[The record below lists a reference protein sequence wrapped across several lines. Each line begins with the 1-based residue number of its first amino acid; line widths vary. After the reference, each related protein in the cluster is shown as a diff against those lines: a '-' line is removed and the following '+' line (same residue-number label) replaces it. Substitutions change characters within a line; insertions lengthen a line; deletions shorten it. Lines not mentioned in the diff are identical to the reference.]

1 MITPIV
7 AIFNFPNTY
16 SERKE
21 HKSSVINK
29 QDHNRIQIMSWIFG
43 KRKTPAEM
51 LRENKRMIDRAI
63 RDLDRERISLQ
74 TQEKKMV
81 TEIKKMAKENQM
93 EAVKVMA
100 KSVVR
105 NRNAV
110 TKLFHLKTQLQA
122 VSLRMAELKSTQ
134 AMTDA
139 MRGTTKAMAAMNRK
153 MNLPAIAKIMR
164 EFEKQ
169 NAKMEMATDMMGSAV
184 DMAFEGEGEEE
195 ETDELV
201 NQVLD
206 EIGVDTNATLVKVPQ
221 AQVAAP
227 AQAAPVQQAVV
238 AMGAGGGGGDAGGEG
253 NGLDDDL
260 LARLEKLRNT

>member
-1 MITPIV
+1 
-7 AIFNFPNTY
+7 
-16 SERKE
+16 
-21 HKSSVINK
+21 
-29 QDHNRIQIMSWIFG
+29 
-43 KRKTPAEM
+43 
-51 LRENKRMIDRAI
+51 MIDRAI
-63 RDLDRERISLQ
+63 RDLDRERMGLQ

-81 TEIKKMAKENQM
+81 ADIKKMAKDNQM
-93 EAVKVMA
+93 DAVKVMA

-110 TKLFHLKTQLQA
+110 TKLYQLKSQLQA

-139 MRGTTKAMAAMNRK
+139 MKGTTRAMASMNRK
-153 MNLPAIAKIMR
+153 MNIPAISKIMR

-169 NAKMEMATDMMGSAV
+169 NLRMDEASEVMGSSL

-206 EIGVDTNATLVKVPQ
+206 EIGVDTQAGLAKVPQ
-221 AQVAAP
+221 A
-227 AQAAPVQQAVV
+227 AQAAAQ
-238 AMGAGGGGGDAGGEG
+238 GEKE
-253 NGLDDDL
+253 DEDDL
-260 LARLEKLRNT
+260 ALAARLAEIRGSG